1 MSLADMHRQLV
12 HALLEAAEILRQLAQ
27 MVLDVLMIVHGQC
40 NLSSGCLGAGAGR
53 AGLIA
58 EPIAAAIGAG
68 MPITDPTGNMVVDI
82 GGGTTEIAVIALSGI
97 VNEESIR
104 IAGDEMNY
112 AIMQFFKR
120 NHNILIGERTA
131 EAIKCEVG
139 SAVPLKEEITIQV
152 KGRDL
157 VGGIPKT
164 TEVSSVEIREALNEA
179 ITQIVNTVRQTLER
193 TPPELSADILDRGVM
208 LTGGGALL
216 KGLDE
221 RIRMETNL
229 PVHIAEDPLTAVAR
243 GAGKVIE
250 NLNEY
255 SKVLIRN
262 RRY

>member
-1 MSLADMHRQLV
+1 M
-12 HALLEAAEILRQLAQ
+12 
-27 MVLDVLMIVHGQC
+27 
-40 NLSSGCLGAGAGR
+40 
-53 AGLIA
+53 
-58 EPIAAAIGAG
+58 
-68 MPITDPTGNMVVDI
+68 
-82 GGGTTEIAVIALSGI
+82 
-97 VNEESIR
+97 R

-112 AIMQFFKR
+112 AIMQYFKK
-120 NHNILIGERTA
+120 NHNILIGERTG

-164 TEVSSVEIREALNEA
+164 TEVSSVEIREALNES

-193 TPPELSADILDRGVM
+193 TPPELSANILDRGVM

-221 RIRMETNL
+221 RIKMETNL
-229 PVHIAEDPLTAVAR
+229 PVHVADDPLTAVAR
-243 GAGKVIE
+243 GAGKIIE

-255 SKVLIRN
+255 SKVIISN

>member
-1 MSLADMHRQLV
+1 
-12 HALLEAAEILRQLAQ
+12 
-27 MVLDVLMIVHGQC
+27 
-40 NLSSGCLGAGAGR
+40 
-53 AGLIA
+53 
-58 EPIAAAIGAG
+58 
-68 MPITDPTGNMVVDI
+68 
-82 GGGTTEIAVIALSGI
+82 
-97 VNEESIR
+97 
-104 IAGDEMNY
+104 
-112 AIMQFFKR
+112 
-120 NHNILIGERTA
+120 
-131 EAIKCEVG
+131 
-139 SAVPLKEEITIQV
+139 
-152 KGRDL
+152 
-157 VGGIPKT
+157 IPKT

-221 RIRMETNL
+221 RLRMETNL
-229 PVHIAEDPLTAVAR
+229 PVHIADDPLTAVAR

>member
-1 MSLADMHRQLV
+1 
-12 HALLEAAEILRQLAQ
+12 
-27 MVLDVLMIVHGQC
+27 MIRAFIKRVRAGL
-40 NLSSGCLGAGAGR
+40 LSSRRVVMAVPSGVTEVEKRAVRDSAEHAGAKEVH
-53 AGLIA
+53 LIA
-58 EPIAAAIGAG
+58 EPMAAAIGIGIDVDAAV
-68 MPITDPTGNMVVDI
+68 GNMIIDI

-179 ITQIVNTVRQTLER
+179 IVQIIEAVRQTLER

-221 RIRMETNL
+221 RIKMETNL
-229 PVHIAEDPLTAVAR
+229 PVHVCEDPLTAVVM
-243 GAGKVIE
+243 GTGKVID
-250 NLNEY
+250 NLSDY
-255 SKVLIRN
+255 QKVLIRN